1 MILKEHGAS
10 SLFRLFCSI
19 ASLKI
24 HEVSQRLR
32 RHTVEGNVDHIQKVA
47 HKIAGSGGSYGLP
60 EISRLG
66 KEIELAAEKN
76 NPQELKELLDTFTDY
91 LESIEVVYKD

>member
-1 MILKEHGAS
+1 M
-10 SLFRLFCSI
+10 
-19 ASLKI
+19 
-24 HEVSQRLR
+24 
-32 RHTVEGNVDHIQKVA
+32 A

>member
-1 MILKEHGAS
+1 MSKTIELPKFYEELTPLYLDKRKDELKLLHS
-10 SLFRLFCSI
+10 CF
-19 ASLKI
+19 
-24 HEVSQRLR
+24 
-32 RHTVEGNVDHIQKVA
+32 VEGNVDHIQKVA

-76 NPQELKELLDTFTDY
+76 NPQELKELLENFSDY
-91 LESIEVVYKD
+91 LESIEVIFKD

>member
-1 MILKEHGAS
+1 MSKTIELPKFYEDLTPPYLNKRKDELK
-10 SLFRLFCSI
+10 LL
-19 ASLKI
+19 
-24 HEVSQRLR
+24 
-32 RHTVEGNVDHIQKVA
+32 HTCFVEGNVDHIQKVA

>member
-1 MILKEHGAS
+1 M
-10 SLFRLFCSI
+10 
-19 ASLKI
+19 
-24 HEVSQRLR
+24 
-32 RHTVEGNVDHIQKVA
+32 A

-66 KEIELAAEKN
+66 KEIELADEKN